1 MLVSARYIRPDGP
14 ILSKEHLFAALHK
27 VIEQHPI
34 LSVMVQNEESKP
46 SFIRLEKIEL
56 PLIVQFSDN
65 NDLEAA
71 IQRQLATRFDTAAE
85 LPLWRVEVL
94 NDSTVI
100 LAYHHGIGDGL
111 SGVAFHRSLLAAL
124 QDVGD
129 ASGSLVVQ
137 VSESLSLLPPI
148 EAVTNVWP
156 SLSKI
161 ITEVFSLLLPAS
173 WKRSYYAWN
182 ANPVSKTPEFTPHV
196 KLITFSGEE
205 MAAFAKICRSH
216 NATVTSAFYVLAAA
230 ILSRLVPPR
239 SPQYKT
245 LTAVI
250 AISLRG
256 VAGASAD
263 AFCDYVSGH
272 TSTPPINPAFQWPA
286 AARYAAELQRQKTAV
301 RQEIGMIYLIAS
313 NIAGFMKG
321 MLGGKR
327 RATFEISNTGRVP
340 AVEGAGP
347 WRVERMVFAQSD
359 LVVGAALKIN
369 VTGDPTG
376 AVTVALTWGEAAIDG
391 EVVESF
397 AAQFQEGLRALLV

>member
-1 MLVSARYIRPDGP
+1 MGPTPLRPAGLIESWHITRHFLGLDSCV
-14 ILSKEHLFAALHK
+14 LEHLFAALHK

-34 LSVMVQNEESKP
+34 LSVMVQTRNP
-46 SFIRLEKIEL
+46 SRRSPGSRKIEL
-56 PLIVQFSDN
+56 PLVVQFSDN

-71 IQRQLATRFDTAAE
+71 IQRQLATRLIPAAE
-85 LPLWRVEVL
+85 LPLWL
-94 NDSTVI
+94 I

-129 ASGSLVVQ
+129 ASGSLVVH

-156 SLSKI
+156 SLRKI

-173 WKRSYYAWN
+173 GSAATYAWN
-182 ANPVSKTPEFTPHV
+182 ANSVSKNARVHPPMSNSSRSRA
-196 KLITFSGEE
+196 KKWPR
-205 MAAFAKICRSH
+205 FAKICRLH

-230 ILSRLVPPR
+230 ILSRL
-239 SPQYKT
+239 T
-245 LTAVI
+245 LTA
-250 AISLRG
+250 RP
-256 VAGASAD
+256 AD

-272 TSTPPINPAFQWPA
+272 MSTPPINPAFQWPA
-286 AARYAAELQRQKTAV
+286 RPRATPAELQRQKTAV

-321 MLGGKR
+321 CSGASAAR
-327 RATFEISNTGRVP
+327 RLRSRTRGACPRSRVRGR
-340 AVEGAGP
+340 GAS
-347 WRVERMVFAQSD
+347 RRMVFAQSD

-397 AAQFQEGLRALLV
+397 TTQFQEGLRALLV

>member
-1 MLVSARYIRPDGP
+1 MGPTPLRPAGLIESWHITRHFLGLDSCVLVSARYIRPDGP

-46 SFIRLEKIEL
+46 SFIRLDKIEL
-56 PLIVQFSDN
+56 PLVVQFSDN

-137 VSESLSLLPPI
+137 VSESLSGVLPLTPRLL
-148 EAVTNVWP
+148 EAQLLRMECKP
-156 SLSKI
+156 S
-161 ITEVFSLLLPAS
+161 
-173 WKRSYYAWN
+173 
-182 ANPVSKTPEFTPHV
+182 SKTPEFTPHV

-230 ILSRLVPPR
+230 ILSRLVPPH

-272 TSTPPINPAFQWPA
+272 MSTPPINPAFQWPA

-376 AVTVALTWGEAAIDG
+376 AVTVALTWGEG
-391 EVVESF
+391 
-397 AAQFQEGLRALLV
+397 RH